1 MSDVQTGA
9 MNNAQAVIE
18 AALVEAKEELAMA
31 EHDREEFLANA
42 RETAEYCGQLRKAIA
57 AYHKALGRNADGT
70 PRKSRRKEVTAE
82 PDRAS
87 TCTGA
92 VDANS
97 EDDGNQ

>member
-57 AYHKALGRNADGT
+57 AYHKALGRKADGSE
-70 PRKSRRKEVTAE
+70 RKVRGGKGVTAGAHE
-82 PDRAS
+82 ADRPA
-87 TCTGA
+87 
-92 VDANS
+92 
-97 EDDGNQ
+97 